1 MNSFLKFSR
10 IWPFLLPPDTVEVGL
25 HWIPP
30 LSMEVALLVNG
41 CAGEFDR
48 RDTSRAPGGRLGR
61 IPPLPQAVSPVSHN
75 RPGPVLPAPAPLT
88 PTRLQRRG
96 RTEAAAPGAVLSSPP
111 LKSIQILWIS
121 NWMLSKGNSH
131 SPLSIIPKSLA
142 DLWIFLKP

>member
-1 MNSFLKFSR
+1 MNLFSKFSR
-10 IWPFLLPPDTVEVGL
+10 IWPFLLPPDMVEVGL

-41 CAGEFDR
+41 RTGEFDR
-48 RDTSRAPGGRLGR
+48 RDTSRALGGRLGR

-88 PTRLQRRG
+88 PTRLQRRDEQ
-96 RTEAAAPGAVLSSPP
+96 RRRRPRAVLSSPP

-131 SPLSIIPKSLA
+131 SLLSIIPKSLA
-142 DLWIFLKP
+142 DLWIF